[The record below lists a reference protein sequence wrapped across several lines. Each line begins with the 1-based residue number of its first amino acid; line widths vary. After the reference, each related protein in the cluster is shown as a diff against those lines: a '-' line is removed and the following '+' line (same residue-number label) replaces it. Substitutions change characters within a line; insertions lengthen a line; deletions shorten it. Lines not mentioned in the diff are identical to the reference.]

1 MKTEMIHTPK
11 ILLLSGGLDSTTLLY
26 DCIASDVPV
35 LALLAHYKSA
45 HNDFELSCAK
55 FHCKRL
61 GVNFRTI
68 ELPPLGGLTEK
79 SWVVPA
85 RNLILLSLAANVAV
99 EVGAEEI
106 LVGFN
111 AADEAGFPDCRQA
124 FVQMLNNTFTTAEIP
139 VQVVAPYL
147 FKQKWEI
154 GDLARQLGVPMEFI
168 WTCYTPT
175 KRGEQCGKCP
185 ACLKLKEA
193 LR

>member
-1 MKTEMIHTPK
+1 MIHTPK

-26 DCIASDVPV
+26 DCVANDVPV
-35 LALLAHYKSA
+35 LALLVHYKSA

-55 FHCKRL
+55 YHCKRL
-61 GVNFRTI
+61 GVNFRTV
-68 ELPPLGGLTEK
+68 ELPPLGGLTEQ

-99 EVGAEEI
+99 EAGAQEL

-124 FVQMLNNTFTTAEIP
+124 FVQMLNNTFTMAEIP
-139 VQVVAPYL
+139 AQVVAPYL
-147 FKQKWEI
+147 FDTKKEI
-154 GDLARQLGVPMEFI
+154 AKLARKYEVPLEYI

-175 KRGEQCGKCP
+175 EAGEQCGKCP

-193 LR
+193 LE